1 MRAAYHLAFAVFSV
15 GTVATPTTAPNATG
29 EAGASPPATQ
39 QHALLDAVGSI
50 ASEFSVKPYL
60 EQQAFFTAPINGR
73 ASVGETLPESVELHA
88 IPRHETYR
96 YAVVNDRRVIVDAAS
111 RKIVYVIQ

>member
-15 GTVATPTTAPNATG
+15 GTVATPITAPNATG
-29 EAGASPPATQ
+29 EAGAHPPASQ

-50 ASEFSVKPYL
+50 SAEVSAKPPL
-60 EQQAFFTAPINGR
+60 EREVPFMAPFNGGM
-73 ASVGETLPESVELHA
+73 SVGEAIPASTELYP

-111 RKIVYVIQ
+111 RKIVYIIQ

>member
-15 GTVATPTTAPNATG
+15 GTVATPTTAPNATAG
-29 EAGASPPATQ
+29 AGASSPTVQQYAILNAVRSIPA
-39 QHALLDAVGSI
+39 D
-50 ASEFSVKPYL
+50 FSVTPSLKQEASVPFPL
-60 EQQAFFTAPINGR
+60 DLGT
-73 ASVGETLPESVELHA
+73 SVGETLPETLELHR
-88 IPRHETYR
+88 IPQHETYR

>member
-15 GTVATPTTAPNATG
+15 STVAAPTTAPNATG
-29 EAGASPPATQ
+29 EAGASPLASQ
-39 QHALLDAVGSI
+39 QHALLNAVGSI
-50 ASEFSVKPYL
+50 AAEFSVKPHL
-60 EQQAFFTAPINGR
+60 DQQALFTAPFNGGT
-73 ASVGETLPESVELHA
+73 SVGEPIPESIELHP